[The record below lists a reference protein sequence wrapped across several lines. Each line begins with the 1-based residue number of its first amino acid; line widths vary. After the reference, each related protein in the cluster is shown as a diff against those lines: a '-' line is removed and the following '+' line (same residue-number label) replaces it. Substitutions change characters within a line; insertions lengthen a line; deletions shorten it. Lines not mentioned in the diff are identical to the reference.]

1 MPYAIIGTL
10 VFLALLGGIIFYAI
24 QQAKKQDQEELK
36 SSAEFAEACTFKE
49 PEIAEEAV
57 KIELAMEPKVS
68 KKPAK
73 MKAKKKSKKPVKKE
87 VIVTETFEFPTVAPK
102 PRKPRAKKPT
112 V

>member
-1 MPYAIIGTL
+1 MSNLIFGLLA
-10 VFLALLGGIIFYAI
+10 FFALLGGIIYYAI
-24 QQAKKQDQEELK
+24 QQGKKNEQEELK
-36 SSAEFAEACTFKE
+36 ESAEIAEACACKE

-73 MKAKKKSKKPVKKE
+73 MTAKKKAKKPAKKA
-87 VIVTETFEFPTVAPK
+87 VIVTETFELQPVAPK

-112 V
+112 A